1 MKFIF
6 CRFLATGDS
15 FKTIATSYRLGHS
28 TVQSIVIQVC
38 EAIIENLMSITMP
51 KPTVA
56 QWRKIA
62 EEFWDIWNFPNC
74 IGALD
79 GKHVVIQ
86 APANSGSQFFN
97 CKKTFSIVLL
107 ALMDAHYRFIAV
119 DIGGYG
125 RNSDGGA
132 YLPILNWGKLL
143 KKIS

>member
-15 FKTIATSYRLGHS
+15 FKTIATSYRLRHS
-28 TVQSIVIQVC
+28 TVQSIVIQVR
-38 EAIIENLMSITMP
+38 EAIIQNLMSITMP

-86 APANSGSQFFN
+86 APVNSGSQFFN
-97 CKKTFSIVLL
+97 YKKTFSIVL
-107 ALMDAHYRFIAV
+107 F
-119 DIGGYG
+119 
-125 RNSDGGA
+125 
-132 YLPILNWGKLL
+132 
-143 KKIS
+143 